1 MKRSHVFLAVVVC
14 LMFAGATV
22 GLFMFEP
29 AAGAREPLLILVGAL
44 AAQFGAVVQ
53 YWFGSSAG
61 SARKSELMA
70 QRGEP

>member
-14 LMFAGATV
+14 SMFASALI

-29 AAGAREPLLILVGAL
+29 PAGAREPLLILVGAL

-61 SARKSELMA
+61 SAQKNELMA
-70 QRGEP
+70 RRDNA